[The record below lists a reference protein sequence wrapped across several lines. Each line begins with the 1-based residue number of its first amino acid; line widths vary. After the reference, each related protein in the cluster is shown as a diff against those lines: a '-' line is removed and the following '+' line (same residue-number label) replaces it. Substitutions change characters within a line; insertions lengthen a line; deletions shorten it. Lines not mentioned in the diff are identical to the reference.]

1 VRHNYAARRYLA
13 IVAGCELVLVAC
25 ALPAFPARADPVDEP
40 AVIVNPSTANLRELQ
55 RVIREALHGVA
66 VTLADDALTTSN
78 MISLEH
84 PNPRDQAGR
93 PYDGRELARPETFA
107 LFKRESRCVLVQTKT
122 GRAWTLHHVR
132 CASSNSGP
140 PLLEK

>member
-1 VRHNYAARRYLA
+1 VTQDRDASRQLA
-13 IVAGCELVLVAC
+13 IATAC
-25 ALPAFPARADPVDEP
+25 QVMLALGALSAFPGRADPVDEP
-40 AVIVNPSTANLRELQ
+40 AVIINPSAANLRELE
-55 RVIREALHGVA
+55 RVISEALHGVA
-66 VTLADDALTTSN
+66 VTLAHDALTTSN

-93 PYDGRELARPETFA
+93 PFDGRELARPETFA

-132 CASSNSGP
+132 CASSNSGS

>member
-1 VRHNYAARRYLA
+1 VRQNRAASRHSAAATACQVMLA
-13 IVAGCELVLVAC
+13 VC
-25 ALPAFPARADPVDEP
+25 ALPAFSFRADPVDEP
-40 AVIVNPSTANLRELQ
+40 AVIINPSAANLMELE
-55 RVIREALHGVA
+55 RVISEALHGAA

-78 MISLEH
+78 MLSLEH

-93 PYDGRELARPETFA
+93 PFDGRELVRPETFA

-132 CASSNSGP
+132 CTSNYPGR

>member
-1 VRHNYAARRYLA
+1 MRQGRAARRQSAIATAFQVMLA
-13 IVAGCELVLVAC
+13 VC
-25 ALPAFPARADPVDEP
+25 ALPAILARADLADEP
-40 AVIVNPSTANLRELQ
+40 AVIINPSTTNLRELE
-55 RVIREALHGVA
+55 RVISEALHGVA

-84 PNPRDQAGR
+84 PNPRDEAGR
-93 PYDGRELARPETFA
+93 PFDGRELARPETFA

-132 CASSNSGP
+132 CASSNPSAQ
-140 PLLEK
+140 LLEK